1 LLSWFHNYLTDRHKK
16 VTILGKT
23 SRSIPVL
30 SGVPQG
36 WILGPLLFLVYVND
50 LPEKSTTS
58 SVALFAD
65 DTKCYHAIR
74 TTDDVK
80 ALQRDLDGISQWC
93 RTWRMNL
100 NETKCG
106 VLKVTRN
113 LKPCS
118 HLTISTTITQPTQ
131 RSSVKGLFKK
141 ILASLQISNGTNK
154 SLLYVRKQTDTLK
167 DFV

>member
-1 LLSWFHNYLTDRHKK
+1 MLLKKLSNFGVCGNLLSWFHNYLTDRHQK

-36 WILGPLLFLVYVND
+36 SILDPLLFLVYMND

-58 SVALFAD
+58 SVGLFAD

-80 ALQRDLDGISQWC
+80 ALKCDLDGIS
-93 RTWRMNL
+93 
-100 NETKCG
+100 
-106 VLKVTRN
+106 
-113 LKPCS
+113 
-118 HLTISTTITQPTQ
+118 H
-131 RSSVKGLFKK
+131 
-141 ILASLQISNGTNK
+141 
-154 SLLYVRKQTDTLK
+154 
-167 DFV
+167 